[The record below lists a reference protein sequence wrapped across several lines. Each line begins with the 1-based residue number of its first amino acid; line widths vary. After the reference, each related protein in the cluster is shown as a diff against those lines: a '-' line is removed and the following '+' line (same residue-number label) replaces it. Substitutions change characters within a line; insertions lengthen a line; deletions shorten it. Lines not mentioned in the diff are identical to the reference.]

1 MVFEKLDGIDAA
13 LVRNTLDEVVT
24 NALQTNPDL
33 RKRIAGWYRI
43 GKNDL
48 DEHIDVEIIQK
59 FRAKLNSQVLVV
71 E

>member
-1 MVFEKLDGIDAA
+1 MVFEKFDGIDAT

-24 NALQTNPDL
+24 NALQTDKNL
-33 RKRIAGWYRI
+33 RSRIAEWYRI
-43 GKNDL
+43 DKDEL
-48 DEHIDVEIIQK
+48 DEHIDAEIIQK